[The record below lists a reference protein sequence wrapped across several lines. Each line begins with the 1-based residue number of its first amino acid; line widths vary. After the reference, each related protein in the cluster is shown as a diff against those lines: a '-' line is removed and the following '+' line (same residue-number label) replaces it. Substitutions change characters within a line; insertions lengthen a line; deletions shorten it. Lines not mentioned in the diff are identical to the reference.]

1 MRHHLWL
8 AVALAACSERHPST
22 TEAPMEKPVG
32 VGDASRN
39 AAPTAFDETTVKIL
53 PPSQLPAGVPRQ
65 PGRVLERKQW
75 TDANGPNVL
84 LISRSAVQTLPAGP
98 DDPNDVESVHLYAR
112 QYVQRGGKWEEL
124 WHLQDA
130 VERCAFDMWLGPV
143 PGAATVTDLDADGRT
158 ETTLVYKLVCR
169 SDVSPAALKL
179 IMREGPAKYA
189 LRGHTVV
196 QYDSVPAIQRIPA
209 NVCCLDTISA
219 ARLEEEYELLTG
231 RYETEK
237 EFRQAP
243 PAFLRFARQHWRR
256 WVVEQEMGQL

>member
-1 MRHHLWL
+1 MRPAFWL
-8 AVALAACSERHPST
+8 ASLLFVAACSEPHSPAET
-22 TEAPMEKPVG
+22 K
-32 VGDASRN
+32 
-39 AAPTAFDETTVKIL
+39 AAPPAAATVDSAGFNSTTVKSL
-53 PPSQLPAGVPRQ
+53 PLRQLPAGVPRQ
-65 PGRVLERKQW
+65 PGKVLEMTQW
-75 TDANGPNVL
+75 TDANGPNLL

-98 DDPNDVESVHLYAR
+98 DDPNDVQSVSLYAR
-112 QYVQRGGKWEEL
+112 QYVQRAGKWKEL
-124 WHLQDA
+124 WHLQDG

-143 PGAATVTDLDADGRT
+143 PGAVAVTDLDADGRT

-169 SDVSPAALKL
+169 SDVSPADLKL
-179 IMREGPAKYA
+179 IMREGPDKYA

-196 QYDSVPAIQRIPA
+196 QYDSVPAAQRIPA
-209 NVCCLDTISA
+209 DACCLDTISA